1 MRHLLAILLICIAL
15 PAVAADQPGNL
26 QPAPD
31 LPPPPDFSLD
41 PALEPQITILK
52 RGTDTVEET
61 RVAGRLVMIKVTPAT
76 GPSYY
81 LIDERG
87 DGQWT
92 RQDSFDSGVRPPMWV
107 IHSW

>member
-1 MRHLLAILLICIAL
+1 MRNLLAILLLTLAL
-15 PAVAADQPGNL
+15 PAAAAQPGNL

-52 RGTDTVEET
+52 RGTDTVEEYSI
-61 RVAGRLVMIKVTPAT
+61 AGKVYMIKVTPAT

-81 LIDERG
+81 LIDEKG
-87 DGQWT
+87 DGKMA
-92 RQDSFDSGVRPPMWV
+92 RQETLDSGIRPPMWV
-107 IHSW
+107 IFSW